1 MPARPPAWLRRSSLI
16 GLALVLAAC
25 VSNHDDFKKVPT
37 SNAGAGGKSGAA
49 GSGSGGGGHGGADAG
64 VDTGVDSGPPE
75 PTGPN
80 VLTIVNGVVDAPSL
94 AVCFAKLADGGA
106 VEPFGSPLTSAPLA
120 YGGSLALSALSGAD
134 FASDTLVPLLLAG
147 ELERVAT
154 LDCAAAVALAEQ
166 TESAFNADAGADD
179 AGIGAAGAGAQ
190 DAGNVDASVTDAGG
204 GSGGADSGLA
214 TGTAHSPLRVRALPA
229 LPAGTLAGDLSYL
242 LVASGC
248 LGGLGFDSGN
258 TELLCGDGYTPTNP
272 TLFPVVVTL
281 SRITQA
287 DRVGMQVVHA
297 SRASG
302 SVSVSIASQPP
313 GTTVFTLVKSITDGQ
328 VLPKPPN
335 FAHSEDDY
343 ALSNQIELA
352 GSASAVGETIGDAT
366 SRGGSGLLSNGASYA
381 LILIGPRFD
390 YGLPPPL
397 WNAAAATIVTTSP
410 MP

>member
-1 MPARPPAWLRRSSLI
+1 LLV

-49 GSGSGGGGHGGADAG
+49 GGSGSGGRGGADAG
-64 VDTGVDSGPPE
+64 TDAGVDSGPPE
-75 PTGPN
+75 PSGPN
-80 VLTIVNGVVDAPSL
+80 VLTLVNGVVDAPSL

-120 YGGSLALSALSGAD
+120 FGGAVALSTLSGAD

-147 ELERVAT
+147 ELERIAT

-179 AGIGAAGAGAQ
+179 AGIGAAGAGLE
-190 DAGNVDASVTDAGG
+190 DAGNVDASVSDAG

-214 TGTAHSPLRVRALPA
+214 TSTAHAALRVRALPA
-229 LPAGTLAGDLSYL
+229 LPAGTLSGSLSYL

-281 SRITQA
+281 SRLTQA

-335 FAHSEDDY
+335 FAHGEDDY

-352 GSASAVGETIGDAT
+352 GSASAIGETIGDAA

-397 WNAAAATIVTTSP
+397 WNAAAATIVPTSP